1 MSRLLFLFCFSGERI
16 VLFEESREIYIPKAI
31 SLAKV
36 ALRLIERI
44 SNVKTERGNK
54 DVVTILIEGEN
65 QTNLPTPFSS
75 REQIIISNHFS

>member
-54 DVVTILIEGEN
+54 DVVTILIEGEKTK
-65 QTNLPTPFSS
+65 QTSHRLFLPE
-75 REQIIISNHFS
+75 RKIII

>member
-1 MSRLLFLFCFSGERI
+1 MKRAEKSISWQ
-16 VLFEESREIYIPKAI
+16 KAI

-54 DVVTILIEGEN
+54 DVVTILIEEGEN
-65 QTNLPTPFSS
+65 QTNLPYPFLP
-75 REQIIISNHFS
+75 EKKFII